1 MSLPASIRINPQVPF
16 PALVTGSGL
25 VAVSKNN
32 GIWTI
37 SLNFTA
43 LAQQQVVVDPT
54 NTYVLAYNVATGVSS
69 LVQIAAASSAKNVKV
84 LTAAGPYAAL
94 PSDDV
99 LIVKQLVG
107 AAFTVTVDWS
117 QRARPLRIVDGKGDA
132 NVNNITITPT
142 AGQTQLATVNY
153 SYIID
158 GAGGSIT
165 LTPLPDNSGAY

>member
-1 MSLPASIRINPQVPF
+1 MTLPASIRINPQIPF
-16 PALVTGSGL
+16 PSLVTGSGL
-25 VAVSKNN
+25 VAVAKNN

-43 LAQQQVVVDPT
+43 LAQQQIVTDIA
-54 NTYVLAYNVATGVSS
+54 NTYLLAYNVATGVTS
-69 LVQIAAASSAKNVKV
+69 LVQISAASTTKNVRT
-84 LTAAGPYAAL
+84 LIAAGPYAAL

-99 LIVKQLVG
+99 LIVNQTVG
-107 AAFTVTVDWS
+107 APFTVTVDWS
-117 QRARPLRIVDGKGDA
+117 QRARPLRVVDGKGDA
-132 NVNNITITPT
+132 NTNNITITPA

-165 LTPLPDNSGAY
+165 LTPLPNNTGAY